1 MKNVVKSK
9 EGMVNEPPTRVLGAP
24 ETFATTTV
32 LSTRGRFSLED
43 ESQLFP
49 DMCQRQAVNAK
60 MSKKCSRL
68 TLLRA
73 KGDAALCSP
82 PARTRRVRDHPRL
95 TPTRGQSRLAPW
107 RG

>member
-1 MKNVVKSK
+1 MVDEQGSRAVPAARIEIRSGEVKNVVKSK

-49 DMCQRQAVNAK
+49 DMCQRLGRQ
-60 MSKKCSRL
+60 CQ
-68 TLLRA
+68 
-73 KGDAALCSP
+73 DE
-82 PARTRRVRDHPRL
+82 
-95 TPTRGQSRLAPW
+95 
-107 RG
+107 

>member
-68 TLLRA
+68 TPDRDG
-73 KGDAALCSP
+73 GDAAL
-82 PARTRRVRDHPRL
+82 
-95 TPTRGQSRLAPW
+95 W
-107 RG
+107 RMPVQASC